1 MFTIESRSGA
11 IPIVYLKAD
20 SLVDYTDTSGRVD
33 VDKVR
38 QDLAAEESKHHLAA
52 AKHFDKIG
60 QTPDGEWCDML
71 CCSDTYIEALYTGK
85 IELGNVA
92 EVQIAKAQMNQLWDL
107 AFEDF
112 SRRLAPGER
121 ALANDF
127 IQLLGSVRAR
137 RIRMETI

>member
-1 MFTIESRSGA
+1 
-11 IPIVYLKAD
+11 
-20 SLVDYTDTSGRVD
+20 
-33 VDKVR
+33 
-38 QDLAAEESKHHLAA
+38 
-52 AKHFDKIG
+52 
-60 QTPDGEWCDML
+60 ML

-85 IELGNVA
+85 IELENVA
-92 EVQIAKAQMNQLWDL
+92 EVRVAKAQMNQLWDL

-112 SRRLAPGER
+112 SRRLEPGER